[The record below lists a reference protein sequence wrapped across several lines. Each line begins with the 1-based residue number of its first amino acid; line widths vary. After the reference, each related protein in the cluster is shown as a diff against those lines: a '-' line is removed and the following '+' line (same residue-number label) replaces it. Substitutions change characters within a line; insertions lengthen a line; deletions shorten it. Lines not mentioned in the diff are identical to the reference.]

1 MRPDRALGLASLLS
15 VLIAFGGLLLT
26 GQVPGAVGA
35 LGLAAL
41 ALGAARFAGLL
52 PDWGP
57 FLLSRSVWN
66 ATLLG
71 LCALLLVDLLWVTRD
86 PLLSGVYLL
95 GGLMVAKCF
104 MLRERADFAHL
115 QAISFLQLLACAA
128 LTVELWY
135 GVVFILYLLTA
146 VWALLL
152 GHLAGEPGPP
162 PAAGGASARPARSP
176 LTPAFFWTTN
186 GVAAGTLGLTLV
198 LFFVTPRV
206 GAGFFQKSRVEAIR
220 TTGFSG
226 KVDLGEIG
234 SIKQDDTVV
243 MRVVLPEH
251 QAPVEGRL
259 YFRGAA
265 FDVYNGR
272 AWVNSLSAQHQL
284 ERSPSGAFMV
294 PGEGGRDLARGGL
307 RQEVLLEVLDT
318 TVLFAASFVETVEG
332 GFPALQR
339 DGMGSLHLPYPP
351 VTRFQY
357 RVYSIPD
364 RIAPEDRTATTPASP
379 GPTAG
384 RFLQLPPMGP
394 RVAELT
400 ADVSRSAPTVLGK
413 VRAVERFLRANYRY
427 TLDTGEG
434 EGGAPLETFLF
445 DRKSGYCEHYA
456 TAMVVMLRT
465 LGIPARLVTGFLPG
479 EWNDFGR
486 YYTVRQKDAHAW
498 VEVYFPRSGW
508 VSFDPTPSLG
518 AEAGDLYATVI
529 GRLVDS
535 LRLKWD
541 RIVIQYSLRDQAAV
555 ARGLRERG
563 EGVGRRLSAWLT
575 EVARWAGQDWR
586 ETVRRVWALGQD
598 VGAALALAAV
608 GAGLW
613 LLIVRGWRHLRARRP
628 GGGASEH
635 AAVVRLYAAMLRGL
649 EARGFPKAPGSTPLE
664 FARSVSD
671 RWAAAGA
678 FVGPLTDLY
687 CRARFGGEPL
697 SAEERRRAR
706 RLLAD
711 LRAARR

>member
-1 MRPDRALGLASLLS
+1 MRLDRVLGLTSLL
-15 VLIAFGGLLLT
+15 LAAIAFTGLLLT
-26 GQVPGAVGA
+26 GQVPAVLGA

-41 ALGAARFAGLL
+41 ALGAARLAGVL
-52 PDWGP
+52 PDAGP
-57 FLLSRSVWN
+57 FRRSRSVWN

-71 LCALLLVDLLWVTRD
+71 LCGLLLVDLFWITRD

-95 GGLMVAKCF
+95 GGLMTAQCF
-104 MLRERADFAHL
+104 MLRERTDCAHL

-135 GVVFILYLLTA
+135 GVVFVLYLLTA

-152 GHLAGEPGPP
+152 GHLASESG
-162 PAAGGASARPARSP
+162 PAASPDRAPARPARSP
-176 LTPAFFWTTN
+176 LTAAFFWTTN
-186 GVAAGTLGLTLV
+186 GVAAGALGLTLV
-198 LFFVTPRV
+198 IFFVTPRV
-206 GAGFFQKSRVEAIR
+206 GAGFFQKGRVEAIR

-234 SIKQDDTVV
+234 LIKQDETVV

-272 AWVNSLSAQHQL
+272 TWVNSLSAQHQL

-294 PGEGGRDLARGGL
+294 PGEGGQDLARGGL
-307 RQEVLLEVLDT
+307 RQEILMEVLDT

-332 GFPALQR
+332 GFPALQG

-351 VTRFQY
+351 AARFQY
-357 RVYSIPD
+357 RAYSVPD
-364 RIAPEDRTATTPASP
+364 AIVPEDRTATAPVSP

-394 RVAELT
+394 RVAAL
-400 ADVSRSAPTVLGK
+400 AAQVSGAAPTVLGK
-413 VRAVERFLRANYRY
+413 VRAVERFLRATYRY
-427 TLDTGEG
+427 TLDTGADEV
-434 EGGAPLETFLF
+434 GAPLETFLF

-456 TAMVVMLRT
+456 TAMVIMLRT

-518 AEAGDLYATVI
+518 AEADGLYATVV

-575 EVARWAGQDWR
+575 EAFRWTGAEWR
-586 ETVRRVWALGQD
+586 ETARRLFAPGRAVGGAIALT
-598 VGAALALAAV
+598 AV

-613 LLIVRGWRHLRARRP
+613 LLTVRGWRRLRARRS
-628 GGGASEH
+628 GRGAPEQ
-635 AAVVRLYAAMLRGL
+635 AAAVRLYAAMLRVL
-649 EARGFPKAPGSTPLE
+649 EARGFPKAPGATPLE
-664 FARSVSD
+664 FARSVAG
-671 RWAAAGA
+671 RWAAAA
-678 FVGPLTDLY
+678 ACVGPLTDLY

-697 SAEERRRAR
+697 SAEDRRRAR
-706 RLLAD
+706 RLLAA